1 MEYPIL
7 YSFRRCPY
15 AMRARLALQRAE
27 IKSELREVIL
37 RDRPE
42 HMMEISPKGTVPV
55 MLLQDG
61 TLLEESLDIMDYACT
76 KIDSLSWKKES
87 IENFDEMI
95 SKLDGD
101 FKHNL
106 DRYKYPNRYDNVDSI
121 QHRDAN
127 IPFLEIID
135 NLLVD
140 GNFLSGEEM
149 GILDCAIF
157 PFIRQF
163 ANHDRDWFDNLPLQR
178 LLQWLDACLS
188 SEEFKIVM
196 KKYKQWTPNQEIVVW
211 P

>member
-1 MEYPIL
+1 MEY
-7 YSFRRCPY
+7 
-15 AMRARLALQRAE
+15 AA
-27 IKSELREVIL
+27 
-37 RDRPE
+37 
-42 HMMEISPKGTVPV
+42 G
-55 MLLQDG
+55 
-61 TLLEESLDIMDYACT
+61 
-76 KIDSLSWKKES
+76 KIDSICWKKES
-87 IENFDEMI
+87 IQNFDEMI

-106 DRYKYPNRYDNVDSI
+106 DRYKYPNRYDNVDST

-127 IPFLEIID
+127 IPFLQMID
-135 NLLVD
+135 DLLVS
-140 GNFLSGEEM
+140 NLFLSGEEM

-178 LLQWLDACLS
+178 LLKWLDACLS

-196 KKYKQWTPNQEIVVW
+196 KKYKQWQPGQDVVIW